1 MESEKLKI
9 YQNRILVAN
18 LIIDVLLNRKTVEQ
32 ALVAFPKDKNDIDIK
47 CAFDALMHR
56 EADEDL
62 RNKDADYAL
71 VQDEYLMGL
80 SEILKNDEILPRNI
94 IQEYLKFHHGDLI
107 SPVTKTLKQKIQKLK
122 RMINF

>member
-9 YQNRILVAN
+9 YENRILVAN
-18 LIIDVLLNRKTVEQ
+18 LIIDVLLNRKTVEK

-47 CAFDALMHR
+47 CAFDALLHR

-62 RNKDADYAL
+62 RKKDADYAL
-71 VQDEYLMGL
+71 VQDDYLMDL
-80 SEILKNDEILPRNI
+80 AEILKNNERLPQNI
-94 IQEYLKFHHGDLI
+94 IQEYLNFHHDDLI
-107 SPVTKTLKQKIQKLK
+107 SPVAKTLKQKIQKLK